1 MLIKS
6 ADDKSRRIALLE
18 SLLDAPQLSAE
29 QKAWL
34 QREAKNLRYGV
45 QGERDAAHYIDNHF
59 ADAPNHAVIH
69 DLRLEHEGQVAQIDH
84 LVIARGFTLYL
95 LETKNFSGN
104 VQINDFG
111 EFSVSYGP
119 GKAFGIPSPL
129 EQSRRHEN
137 ILIKVLEQLGISGR
151 IQRKPDFIHVVLIHP
166 KGSIQRPDAKKYD
179 ASNVIKADQFASWRE
194 KNVEKSMSALQ
205 TLGAVLNLRSAD
217 TVREWADAL
226 VRLHRPADLL
236 ALPDFIQP
244 RAVADDSGAIK
255 KRCICE
261 SCGAKISYAEAK
273 FCWNNPQRFGGTQYC
288 REHQA
293 AFKF

>member
-84 LVIARGFTLYL
+84 LVIARGFTFYL

-151 IQRKPDFIHVVLIHP
+151 IQRKPDFRHVVLIHP

-194 KNVEKSMSALQ
+194 KNVEKGMSALQ

-255 KRCICE
+255 KRCVCE